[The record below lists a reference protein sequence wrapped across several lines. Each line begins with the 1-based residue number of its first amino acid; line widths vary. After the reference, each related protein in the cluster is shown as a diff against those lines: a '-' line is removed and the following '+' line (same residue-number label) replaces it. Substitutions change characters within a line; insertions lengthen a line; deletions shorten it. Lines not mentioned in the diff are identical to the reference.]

1 MIVMIAI
8 TQGID
13 GPKILKQAG
22 ITDVLQQL
30 AINAGLSIWD
40 LCCAVAGAVLSGRV
54 GRRPMFLISYTGQLF
69 TCAVSWTAG
78 EQLRGVDF

>member
-1 MIVMIAI
+1 MFAI
-8 TQGID
+8 SKGAD
-13 GPKILKQAG
+13 DPKILKQAG

-40 LCCAVAGAVLSGRV
+40 LCCAVVGAVLSGRV

-78 EQLRGVDF
+78 VQLRRADV